1 MEQRSAEPT
10 PPTAPPASPGAR
22 QGRPARKL
30 PWFDVLTTLAAFVLA
45 FVVGAVLMIVS
56 DTEVRR
62 TFTYFFARPSDALTA
77 SWDKVGSAYAALFRG
92 AVGGYGPL
100 TETAAQAAPLICAGL
115 GVGLAFRA
123 GLFNIG
129 AQGQAIWGAML
140 AAYVGFSWHLPP
152 VLHLVVAI
160 VAGVI
165 GGGIWGGIVGWL
177 KAKAGAHE
185 VIVTIMMNYIAAG
198 LLAYLLTTTAF
209 QRPGRTDPISPVV
222 DWNATFPRLEG
233 GQLHLGFVLA
243 LLAAVAVWWIL
254 DRSTIGFAIRAVG
267 ANPHAAATAGM
278 SVARTTIITMALAGA
293 LAGLAG
299 VQAALGPSASGTP
312 VPLSQGIVGSIG
324 FDAITVALLGRSKPL
339 GTVLAGLL
347 FGALH
352 AGGLAMQ
359 SVAQTPLTLTTVLQA
374 LIVLFVAAPAL
385 VTTVVPFVK
394 ARKVRPV
401 GPAADG
407 GLA

>member
-1 MEQRSAEPT
+1 V
-10 PPTAPPASPGAR
+10 
-22 QGRPARKL
+22 
-30 PWFDVLTTLAAFVLA
+30 PWFDVLTTIAAFVLA
-45 FVVGAVLMIVS
+45 FLVGAVLMIVS

-62 TFTYFFARPSDALTA
+62 TFTYFFARPSDALAA
-77 SWDKVGSAYAALFRG
+77 SWDKVGGAYAALISG

-100 TETAAQAAPLICAGL
+100 TETTAQAAPLICAGL

-129 AQGQAIWGAML
+129 GQGQAIWGAAL
-140 AAYVGFSWHLPP
+140 AAYVGFAVHLPP
-152 VLHLVVAI
+152 GLHLLVAVI
-160 VAGVI
+160 AGVLA
-165 GGGIWGGIVGWL
+165 GGIWGGIVGWL

-385 VTTVVPFVK
+385 VTTIVPFVR
-394 ARKVRPV
+394 ARKARPV
-401 GPAADG
+401 GPAAEG